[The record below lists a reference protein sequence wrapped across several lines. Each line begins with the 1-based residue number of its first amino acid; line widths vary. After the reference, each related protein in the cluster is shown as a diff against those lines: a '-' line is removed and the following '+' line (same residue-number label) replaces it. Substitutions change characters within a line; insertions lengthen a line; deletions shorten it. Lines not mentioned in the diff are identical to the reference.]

1 MLLGIVS
8 HYTAISAAYSMYVQL
23 AYASIF
29 KTVFHNAEC
38 LNQIYIFNMVK
49 EPAVKFLTRYL
60 CNSNCTSFQDDS
72 WMLIPF
78 HMFI

>member
-1 MLLGIVS
+1 MSLKKIKVLTTGVISLLFSILS
-8 HYTAISAAYSMYVQL
+8 NAFRNSLTLYCYFCSIQDVQL

-49 EPAVKFLTRYL
+49 EPAVIF
-60 CNSNCTSFQDDS
+60 
-72 WMLIPF
+72 
-78 HMFI
+78 